1 MTEVQ
6 DIKSI
11 EKDYINDIL
20 KRKLKLDK
28 FINSV
33 IFENFI
39 TILVIIYLLI
49 IITFYLL

>member
-11 EKDYINDIL
+11 ENDTNDIL